1 MLKQTIRSAH
11 SAIRCA
17 VAEALESRRLFAAI
31 ESGILFARGTESAD
45 TFSLRRTGT
54 DDVIVT
60 TNGVNQTFDMDDFT
74 AVRFEG
80 LAGNDTFNLIDA
92 LVSPQHRLVTVHGGS
107 GNDTLSYAA
116 RTADMTIRYD
126 TQHSETFLPTSGG
139 PFGLQTEDFF
149 AIETI
154 ISGSGDDRLLY
165 GRSGTA
171 DDPPVEVR
179 IEGRGGNDTFFD
191 QIGDAP
197 LGDLHGVTLL
207 GGDGDDDFAR
217 YLGLEVLFG
226 GAGDDTF
233 HNSML
238 NDVHRAG
245 DVDGGDGIDEIVFNS
260 GEPVNP
266 LDLRAYVGV
275 ENAYAWRGTI
285 IGTDGP
291 NRLSLG
297 FDGTIRGGGG
307 DDTISGSQGAN
318 ALFGEGGNDSISGNE
333 GDDTLDG
340 GPGNDTLEGGVGND
354 VLLNGELTP
363 PPGSIRIIDRVLTA
377 DGTWGGEDIS
387 IERVG
392 GDDVIVRI
400 DNVARQFDMDDF
412 DGVLLR
418 GNNGYD
424 RIEVKGPIVAGSL
437 VRKVTLDG
445 GNGNDSLTGHS
456 GDDVLRGGAGGDV
469 LTGFAGND
477 ALFGGTGS
485 DFLNP
490 GPGLDF
496 NDAGDGND
504 LIMAIDFAGGDT
516 VLGGA
521 GSDEARVDA
530 GDNTSGVERII
541 G

>member
-1 MLKQTIRSAH
+1 M
-11 SAIRCA
+11 
-17 VAEALESRRLFAAI
+17 AESLEPRRLLAAI
-31 ESGILFARGTESAD
+31 EAGILAARGTNGAD
-45 TFSLRRTGT
+45 TFALRRTGA

-60 TNGVNQTFDMDDFT
+60 TNGVNQQFDMDDFT

-80 LAGNDTFNLIDA
+80 FAGNDRFELIDA
-92 LVSPQHRLVTVHGGS
+92 MISPQQRRVTVHGGS

-126 TQHSETFLPTSGG
+126 TMHSETFLPTSAG

-154 ISGSGDDRLLY
+154 ISGSGGDRLLY
-165 GRSGTA
+165 GRSGT
-171 DDPPVEVR
+171 DEDPPVEVR

-197 LGDLHGVTLL
+197 LGDLAGVTLL
-207 GGDGDDDFAR
+207 GGDGNDTFGR

-233 HNSML
+233 HNGSL

-245 DVDGGDGIDEIVFNS
+245 ELDGGDGIDEIIFGS
-260 GEPVNP
+260 SEPIRP

-275 ENAYAWRGTI
+275 ENATAWRGTI

-291 NRLSLG
+291 NRLTLG
-297 FDGTIRGGGG
+297 FDGTIQGGGG
-307 DDTISGSQGAN
+307 NDTITGSQGPN
-318 ALFGEGGNDSISGNE
+318 GLFGEGGNDSIVGLE

-340 GPGNDTLEGGVGND
+340 GAGIDTLEGGIGND
-354 VLLNGELTP
+354 VLLNGEVTP

-400 DNVARQFDMDDF
+400 DNLARQFDMDDF

-424 RIEVKGPIVAGSL
+424 RIEVKGSIVAGAL

-445 GNGNDSLTGHS
+445 GNGNDELFGSA
-456 GDDVLRGGAGGDV
+456 GDDVLRGGAGGDR

-477 ALFGGTGS
+477 ALFGGI
-485 DFLNP
+485 DPDDLNP

-504 LIMAIDFAGGDT
+504 FIMAVDFAAGDT

-521 GSDEARVDA
+521 GTDEARVDA
-530 GDNTSGVERII
+530 GDNASGVERLF